1 MRFPVI
7 YIPFLPMAGMAFFP
21 FILVKKLSFI
31 SHNDFINHEKI
42 HLRQQ
47 LELLLIG
54 FYILYLLHYFYNL
67 IKFFDH
73 NEAYLNI
80 VFEREA
86 YAMETETNYLKNRKF
101 WAWRGFL

>member
-7 YIPFLPMAGMAFFP
+7 YIPFLPMAGMAVFP

-31 SHNDFINHEKI
+31 SHTDFINHERI
-42 HLRQQ
+42 HLKQQ

-54 FYILYLLHYFYNL
+54 FYILYLIHYLYNL
-67 IKFFDH
+67 IKFFNH

-80 VFEREA
+80 VFEKEA
-86 YAMETETNYLKNRKF
+86 YAMESEINYLKNRKF
-101 WAWRGFL
+101 WGWLSFL